1 MHRQLSKTSLVGT
14 TLLGRWGGLT
24 VLCSVLP
31 ITACGGEDQTDVEQ
45 STNVV
50 APGAG
55 SSGAA
60 TPAPGAIMPA
70 TGATSAL
77 PTQAPSDVMQT
88 PMDPTP
94 PTPEP
99 VTPASTEAPAEPEA
113 GGALQ
118 PPVAAPAPEGD
129 ALDPG
134 SMAESP
140 MAEPED
146 PTDAMGPD
154 DATPAE
160 DVPAADESSETPAA
174 ASSGPSSGCGTQ
186 TSLTSGNATIDV
198 DGMSREYILKI
209 PDGYDPSQPYKLIF
223 GLHWRGG
230 QASDVA
236 QGTIG
241 LGDYYGLDSKAQG
254 SAIFVSP
261 NGIDNG
267 WANSGGRDIAFMR
280 ALVDLFEGE
289 LCIDMDRIFSVG
301 FSFGGMMSFAIAC
314 EMGDVFR
321 AVAPLSGALYS
332 GCGNGTEP
340 VAMWGAHGLSDD
352 VVPIDDGR
360 GGLAAVLERNHCGEQ
375 TMPVD
380 PSPCVAYQ
388 GCDEGYPVTWC
399 EFDGGHGPQGWQSQP
414 IWDFFSQF

>member
-1 MHRQLSKTSLVGT
+1 
-14 TLLGRWGGLT
+14 
-24 VLCSVLP
+24 
-31 ITACGGEDQTDVEQ
+31 
-45 STNVV
+45 
-50 APGAG
+50 
-55 SSGAA
+55 
-60 TPAPGAIMPA
+60 
-70 TGATSAL
+70 
-77 PTQAPSDVMQT
+77 MQT
-88 PMDPTP
+88 PMDATP
-94 PTPEP
+94 STPEP
-99 VTPASTEAPAEPEA
+99 VAPASTEAPAEPEA

-118 PPVAAPAPEGD
+118 PPVAAPAPDGD

-134 SMAESP
+134 SMAEAP

-146 PTDAMGPD
+146 PREAMGPD

-332 GCGNGTEP
+332 GCGNGAEP